1 MAWTDSL
8 IKISNYE
15 VETLQKRLAEIVD
28 RRADAE
34 IRLAMITAEGEAE
47 VAHAQR
53 HAEAGWYLAGYRVG
67 LKQRLT
73 DAQARIDAV
82 AGEEAG
88 VRDALAEAFEALKKY
103 ELVADNHAVAARLK
117 AARLETAAF
126 DELGL
131 RRASGR

>member
-28 RRADAE
+28 RRTAYE

-47 VAHAQR
+47 IANAQ
-53 HAEAGWYLAGYRVG
+53 HDAQAGWYLVGYRAG
-67 LKQRLT
+67 LKQRKADT
-73 DAQARIDAV
+73 QAKIEETLS
-82 AGEEAG
+82 EEAG
-88 VRDALAEAFEALKKY
+88 ARDALAEAFEALKKY
-103 ELVADNHAVAARLK
+103 EQVHENRAIAARK
-117 AARLETAAF
+117 ERGRLETAEL

-131 RRASGR
+131 RRASAR

>member
-28 RRADAE
+28 RRTGHE

-47 VAHAQR
+47 IANAQ
-53 HAEAGWYLAGYRVG
+53 HDAQAGWYLV
-67 LKQRLT
+67 
-73 DAQARIDAV
+73 
-82 AGEEAG
+82 
-88 VRDALAEAFEALKKY
+88 AEAFEALKKY
-103 ELVADNHAVAARLK
+103 EQVHENRAIAAAKEMGR
-117 AARLETAAF
+117 RETAEL

-131 RRASGR
+131 RRASAR